1 MSTSDLHFSS
11 FILHLH
17 RSKYARR
24 RRAPAVRAGMVRT
37 AGGIANKPDCPNRS
51 QCRAAVAG
59 RRRSRRRAAIAARA
73 GPGATGASESL
84 SVSHGHRDS
93 HPPAAGPFWVG
104 PLRSVAAAAE
114 AAAAAAPPPDA
125 GDPPM
130 RRRRPC
136 PQLPG
141 PQAWARFTGIVTAWA
156 SGPARAVEIVIA
168 ECGHQPER
176 QSPRCIL

>member
-1 MSTSDLHFSS
+1 MECRLRTCISVPSS
-11 FILHLH
+11 FTCIDL
-17 RSKYARR
+17 STPAAVGRR
-24 RRAPAVRAGMVRT
+24 RSGMVRT

-141 PQAWARFTGIVTAWA
+141 PKLEAWARFTGIMSRHSLGLWP
-156 SGPARAVEIVIA
+156 GPS
-168 ECGHQPER
+168 CGNCNR
-176 QSPRCIL
+176 RMWTSA